1 MKSRKEENIK
11 PNNIALAHLEFAIL
25 SIALIYFRIYTVRE
39 NINVENVKS
48 KGTNF
53 LPADRQLMKQIA
65 SSKDFIAA
73 DYTFWVDYDLKD
85 KNKLKLCDE

>member
-1 MKSRKEENIK
+1 MFYS
-11 PNNIALAHLEFAIL
+11 
-25 SIALIYFRIYTVRE
+25 

-48 KGTNF
+48 KETNF

-65 SSKDFIAA
+65 SSKDFIAV
-73 DYTFWVDYDLKD
+73 DFTLWVDYDLKD